1 MTEFAALACM
11 GVVQFAL
18 AHYFFF
24 RSIEH
29 ISVQEASLISL
40 VEPVLNAV
48 WVALWVG
55 ELPSVATFIGG
66 GMILAGL
73 ALRFTPLRW
82 GGRAGS
88 SAPPLDPGSSP
99 G

>member
-1 MTEFAALACM
+1 MSELAALVCL
-11 GVVQFAL
+11 GVVQFAF

-40 VEPVLNAV
+40 TEPVLNPL

-55 ELPSVATFIGG
+55 EVPSLPTFIGG
-66 GMILAGL
+66 GLILGGL
-73 ALRFTPLRW
+73 ALRYITPDHALRA
-82 GGRAGS
+82 RRTAS
-88 SAPPLDPGSSP
+88 
-99 G
+99 